1 VIPLVVELRL
11 DKLFELQCCSVQHRL
26 VGTNTIRLVAQQ
38 HSLNQPGLKLNTCGR
53 GEMPRSESAL
63 AGLRLH
69 RFLSSGMLRRVRTE
83 PDVHQVAAG
92 RDNPDPK
99 AAAKSRDSNLP
110 AGRAQGG
117 KDGNLVFGTTDD
129 TFGPI
134 KINLFCYAILFQHL
148 EEYVWIVVFPD

>member
-1 VIPLVVELRL
+1 MPCDGGDL
-11 DKLFELQCCSVQHRL
+11 
-26 VGTNTIRLVAQQ
+26 A
-38 HSLNQPGLKLNTCGR
+38 GR
-53 GEMPRSESAL
+53 GV
-63 AGLRLH
+63 
-69 RFLSSGMLRRVRTE
+69 RRVRTE

-148 EEYVWIVVFPD
+148 EEYVWIVVFSD